1 MQPMKRKRTSKSPR
15 TAVLLGILSAL
26 LAFKYSSPEPDTVKL
41 PPKQPPHVVYVL
53 MCGILEGII
62 ITTDP
67 IQYADFKK
75 RMTPEMR
82 KLEAEAIEAGRT
94 FNFSAGLWV
103 MCGEPFP
110 EDFDTVIPDEDEE
123 TT

>member
-1 MQPMKRKRTSKSPR
+1 M
-15 TAVLLGILSAL
+15 LLV
-26 LAFKYSSPEPDTVKL
+26 KYSSPEPDTVKL
-41 PPKQPPHVVYVL
+41 PPKQPPHVVYVY

-67 IQYADFKK
+67 VEYADFNK

-82 KLEAEAIEAGRT
+82 KLEAEAIEAGREFT
-94 FNFSAGLWV
+94 FTAGLWV

-110 EDFDTVIPDEDEE
+110 EDLTVIPDEDEK

>member
-1 MQPMKRKRTSKSPR
+1 MKRKRTSKSVR

-53 MCGILEGII
+53 ICGVLEGII

-67 IQYADFKK
+67 VQYADWKK
-75 RMTPEMR
+75 RITPEMR
-82 KLEAEAIEAGRT
+82 KLEAEAIEAGRA
-94 FNFSAGLWV
+94 FNFTAGLWV

-110 EDFDTVIPDEDEE
+110 EDLTVIDEDEK

>member
-1 MQPMKRKRTSKSPR
+1 MKRKRKNKSVR

-26 LAFKYSSPEPDTVKL
+26 LAVRYSSPESDVVKL
-41 PPKQPPHVVYVL
+41 PPKQPPHIVYVL

-67 IQYADFKK
+67 VQFADYNN
-75 RMTPEMR
+75 RMTPEMV
-82 KLEAEAIEAGRT
+82 KLEAEAIEDGRT
-94 FNFSAGLWV
+94 FNFTVGLWV

-110 EDFDTVIPDEDEE
+110 EDFDSVIPDED
-123 TT
+123 TKT